1 MCIDIYICSELRH
14 FIFVFKFWFFGRR
27 KKRRSIKMASLR
39 PVLNKQHSSGGS
51 HRRNSSNS
59 TSANNHAA
67 FGNNKFRV
75 RTFRAS
81 TAPSSSQCDPNN
93 GGGSSKKTPSSNVS
107 TTAAVTTNLTEIKL
121 VKYPFMQVW
130 NETLFTYLCI
140 KRY

>member
-1 MCIDIYICSELRH
+1 
-14 FIFVFKFWFFGRR
+14 
-27 KKRRSIKMASLR
+27 MASLR

-81 TAPSSSQCDPNN
+81 TAPSSQCDPNN

-121 VKYPFMQVW
+121 VKYPFMQVR
-130 NETLFTYLCI
+130 NELFLFVCI
-140 KRY
+140 TKQGTAGQSPKHNIL

>member
-14 FIFVFKFWFFGRR
+14 FIFVFKFWFFGR
-27 KKRRSIKMASLR
+27 KKRGIKMASLR
-39 PVLNKQHSSGGS
+39 TVLNKQHSGGS
-51 HRRNSSNS
+51 RRNSSNS
-59 TSANNHAA
+59 STANNHAA

-81 TAPSSSQCDPNN
+81 TAPSSQCDPNN

-140 KRY
+140 KNWY

>member
-1 MCIDIYICSELRH
+1 
-14 FIFVFKFWFFGRR
+14 
-27 KKRRSIKMASLR
+27 MASLR

-51 HRRNSSNS
+51 RRNSSNS

-81 TAPSSSQCDPNN
+81 TAPSSQCDPNN

-107 TTAAVTTNLTEIKL
+107 TTTNLTEIKL
-121 VKYPFMQVW
+121 VKYPFMQV
-130 NETLFTYLCI
+130 
-140 KRY
+140 